1 MKNTILWLK
10 PTGFVNSLFI
20 IYSNLKWG
28 VMGNGNLASIL
39 WSIIKML
46 IIIIKYRFQAKTDV
60 VQPIDSSLLCYCVF
74 CFYESKILM
83 KWRKV
88 KIAVF

>member
-20 IYSNLKWG
+20 IYSDLKWG
-28 VMGNGNLASIL
+28 VMGNGNLPSIL

-60 VQPIDSSLLCYCVF
+60 VQTD
-74 CFYESKILM
+74 
-83 KWRKV
+83 R
-88 KIAVF
+88 